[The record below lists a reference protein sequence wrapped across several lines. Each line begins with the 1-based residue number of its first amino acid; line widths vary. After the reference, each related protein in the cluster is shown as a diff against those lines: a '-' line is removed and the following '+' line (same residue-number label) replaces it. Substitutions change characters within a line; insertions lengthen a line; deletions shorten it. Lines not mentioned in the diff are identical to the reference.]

1 MKQTNEPQL
10 QTHQFHITH
19 WQISACFEAKFL
31 YKKSIKF
38 TIIYLIERIEYWNAQ
53 NDSSTI
59 EMKCGKK
66 EWQQQQQQQEM
77 VKYRVTPL
85 RVCFGISKLVQ
96 KSIFN
101 MDLCTTNSNDMQ

>member
-1 MKQTNEPQL
+1 M
-10 QTHQFHITH
+10 
-19 WQISACFEAKFL
+19 
-31 YKKSIKF
+31 
-38 TIIYLIERIEYWNAQ
+38 R
-53 NDSSTI
+53 
-59 EMKCGKK
+59 KK